1 MRTLLRDEA
10 QARAALIEVRSYD
23 VDLDLTAEADFGSEV
38 LIRFSC
44 RTPGASSFVEL
55 DGTLLSATLNGR
67 ELGTARDGNRI
78 TLDDLHP
85 DNELRVVAR
94 CQWSHTGEGLHRFT
108 DPADGRVYLW
118 GQSAT
123 ADAQR
128 MFACFDQPDLKATF
142 GLTVTALPDWV
153 VIANERGSSAGDRWA
168 FAPTQRMSTYLF
180 TVLAGPW
187 HGERRW
193 HDGIELGLWCR
204 QSLAPHLEAEELF
217 EITEQCFDHYTAA
230 FGVRY
235 PFGDTYDQI
244 WAPELNFGAM
254 ENPGAVTFSESLLFR
269 SRVTVSERRERSVVI
284 AHEMAHMWFGN
295 LVTMRWWD
303 DLWLNE
309 SFADLMGYL
318 TTDEA
323 TRFDGVWPAFC
334 LVRKDWG
341 YATDQLPTTHPI
353 VAEVQGSADAL
364 SNVDGISYAK
374 GASVL
379 RQLMAVLGPED
390 FNAGLQIYL
399 RRHAFDNTSL
409 ADFLAALEEA
419 SGRDLAAWGD
429 AWLRTCGVS
438 TLRVDAA
445 GVHQE
450 PPAAHPVLRAHRIG
464 IGRYDDSSGQ
474 LLLRDRLDV
483 ELIGASTSVPG
494 LDEAADLILP
504 NDGDLTFAKIR
515 LDSRSLATV
524 TTRLHDLTD
533 PLARALSWAALW
545 DATRDA
551 ELPPSTF
558 VDAVVASAAAETDPQ
573 VIGSLLA
580 RARTAAQLW
589 AADELLQWRLAGLC
603 QEQLSTAAAG
613 SDVQLCWAQGWVSVT
628 GDAAALAALL
638 DGSDRPRDLV
648 MDAELRWHVIRRL
661 SALGALTDDDIAFEL
676 AEDDTAA
683 GARHADTARAARPD
697 RAAKERAWQEVTTN
711 RALSN
716 HQSDAVALGFWQPD
730 QVELCRPYM
739 HRYFAEIAGV
749 WSVRSPHVAR
759 ILATRLFP
767 SVVVEPETLEQLADF
782 LSATSLP
789 PGLRRVVVERGDDLR
804 RAVAARAREAA
815 P

>member
-10 QARAALIEVRSYD
+10 QARAALVEVRSYD
-23 VDLDLTAEADFGSEV
+23 VHLDLTAESHFESEV
-38 LIRFSC
+38 LIRFGC
-44 RTPGASSFVEL
+44 RTPGGSTFVEL

-67 ELGTARDGNRI
+67 KLGTGMNGNRI
-78 TLDDLHP
+78 ALTDLQP
-85 DNELRVVAR
+85 DNELTVVAR
-94 CQWSHTGEGLHRFT
+94 LLWSRTGEGLHRFT

-128 MFACFDQPDLKATF
+128 MFACFDQPDLKAVF
-142 GLTVTALPDWV
+142 GLAVTAPPDWV
-153 VIANERGSSAGDRWA
+153 VLGNERGTQAGDRWV
-168 FAPTQRMSTYLF
+168 FAPTQPMSTYLF

-193 HDGIELGLWCR
+193 HDGVELGVWCR
-204 QSLAPHLEAEELF
+204 QSLAPHLDADELL
-217 EITEQCFDHYTAA
+217 EVTSQCFDHYTEA

-269 SRVTVSERRERSVVI
+269 SRVTMSERRERCVVI

-318 TTDEA
+318 ATDRA

-334 LVRKDWG
+334 MVRKNWG

-353 VAEVQGSADAL
+353 VAEVNDSASAL
-364 SNVDGISYAK
+364 SNVDGISDAK

-379 RQLMAVLGPED
+379 RQLMACLGDDD
-390 FNAGLQIYL
+390 FYAGLRIYL
-399 RRHAFDNTSL
+399 RRHAFGNTSL

-419 SGRDLAAWGD
+419 SGRDLSDWSES
-429 AWLRTCGVS
+429 WLRTAGVS
-438 TLRVDAA
+438 TLRIDGTAVQ
-445 GVHQE
+445 QE
-450 PPAAHPVLRAHRIG
+450 PPAAYPVLRDHRIG
-464 IGRYDDSSGQ
+464 IGRYHDSNGE

-483 ELIGASTSVPG
+483 ELSGASTCVPG
-494 LDEAADLILP
+494 LDQPADLVLL

-515 LDSRSLATV
+515 LDAGSLATV
-524 TTRLHDLTD
+524 STRLRDLTD

-551 ELPPSTF
+551 ELPAGWF
-558 VDAVVASAAAETDPQ
+558 VDAVVTSADAETDPQ
-573 VIGSLLA
+573 VIDALLGQ
-580 RARTAAQLW
+580 ARTAAQLW
-589 AADELLQWRLAGLC
+589 AADGDLQRRLSESCL
-603 QEQLSTAAAG
+603 ERMRSAAPG
-613 SDVQLCWAQGWVSVT
+613 SDVQLCWAQGWVSAT
-628 GDAAALAALL
+628 RDLTALRALA
-638 DGSDRPRDLV
+638 DGSDRPRDLA
-648 MDAELRWHVIRRL
+648 MDVELRWHVVRRL
-661 SALGALTDDDIAFEL
+661 AVIGALTDDDIATEL
-676 AEDDTAA
+676 AADDTAA

-697 RAAKERAWQEVTTN
+697 PAAKERAWQEVTTN
-711 RALSN
+711 RSISN
-716 HQSDAVALGFWQPD
+716 HQSDAIALGFWQPD
-730 QVELCRPYM
+730 QVDLCRPYVQ
-739 HRYFAEIAGV
+739 RYFAEIRDV
-749 WSVRSPHVAR
+749 WSQRSPHVAR

-767 SVVVEPETLEQLADF
+767 SVVVEAETLDRTADF
-782 LSATSLP
+782 LTATDLP
-789 PGLRRVVVERGDDLR
+789 TGLRRVVLERGDDLR